1 VDAGDRGW
9 YRFSG
14 VSEQVSFR
22 NEGGKRGGARRLI
35 EWTLLAV
42 GAVLLVFYAAARIHG
57 EAGRRAGLRQ
67 FASLEK
73 GVHRASLTL
82 PSPSAVDDRLWS
94 AKRIVAFKETLT
106 LKVAPPIA
114 VLRIPRIG
122 LEVPVLEGTDEV
134 NLNRG
139 VGRIEGTAT
148 PGGGGNLGIAGHRD
162 GFFRG
167 LKDVA
172 RGDAI
177 TLETLSGPET
187 YVIDSIKIVTPDD
200 VSVLDPTTQPVLTL
214 VTCFPFY
221 FVGDAPER
229 YIVRAVRQGA
239 PVASR

>member
-1 VDAGDRGW
+1 M
-9 YRFSG
+9 
-14 VSEQVSFR
+14 
-22 NEGGKRGGARRLI
+22 
-35 EWTLLAV
+35 
-42 GAVLLVFYAAARIHG
+42 
-57 EAGRRAGLRQ
+57 
-67 FASLEK
+67 
-73 GVHRASLTL
+73 
-82 PSPSAVDDRLWS
+82 DDRLWS
-94 AKRIVAFKETLT
+94 AKRIIAFKETLT
-106 LKVAPPIA
+106 NSTAPPIA

-187 YVIDSIKIVTPDD
+187 YVIDSIQIVTPDD

-239 PVASR
+239 APVASR